1 MGEDMDQVGHG
12 AAEHGHDSG
21 TGGPTREADRP
32 ALRPLTARSIVLSTL
47 LGHHPA
53 ELPAR
58 ALVRAGQ
65 VFGTA
70 EGTIRVALTRM
81 VAAGDLQQCD
91 GTYRLS
97 ARLLA
102 RQARQDDSRAPRLR
116 PWAGDWEIALVTG
129 ERRSAAERAA
139 LRQAMATLRLA
150 ELREGSW
157 LRPANLERP
166 RPPAAADQCAWL
178 TGTPEDAPAPLAAR
192 LWDLDA
198 WARQARWLLST
209 LAEAD
214 RLADRFAV
222 AAAILRHLLT
232 DPVLPTPLLPDH
244 WPGDTLREAY
254 AAFEE
259 EFRTTVLDRVD

>member
-1 MGEDMDQVGHG
+1 MDRAERGAGER
-12 AAEHGHDSG
+12 GHDSG
-21 TGGPTREADRP
+21 TGGSRHDAGRP
-32 ALRPLTARSIVLSTL
+32 ALRPLTTRSIVLSTL

-70 EGTIRVALTRM
+70 EGTVRVALTRM
-81 VAAGDLQQCD
+81 VAAGDLQQRD

-97 ARLLA
+97 PRLLA
-102 RQARQDDSRAPRLR
+102 RQARQDDSHAPRLR

-129 ERRSAAERAA
+129 ERRPATERAA

-166 RPPAAADQCAWL
+166 RPPAAAD
-178 TGTPEDAPAPLAAR
+178 
-192 LWDLDA
+192 
-198 WARQARWLLST
+198 
-209 LAEAD
+209 
-214 RLADRFAV
+214 
-222 AAAILRHLLT
+222 
-232 DPVLPTPLLPDH
+232 
-244 WPGDTLREAY
+244 
-254 AAFEE
+254 
-259 EFRTTVLDRVD
+259 

>member
-1 MGEDMDQVGHG
+1 MNQTGRAATERRRGDG
-12 AAEHGHDSG
+12 AAE
-21 TGGPTREADRP
+21 PI
-32 ALRPLTARSIVLSTL
+32 LRPLTARSIVLSTL

-81 VAAGDLQQCD
+81 VAAGDLEPRER
-91 GTYRLS
+91 TYRLTE
-97 ARLLA
+97 RLLA

-116 PWAGDWEIALVTG
+116 PWTGDWEIALVTG
-129 ERRSAAERAA
+129 ERRPAPERAA
-139 LRQAMATLRLA
+139 LRQAMGTLRLA

-157 LRPANLERP
+157 LRPANLDRP
-166 RPPAAADQCAWL
+166 RPPVAAEQCAWL
-178 TGTPEDAPAPLAAR
+178 TGAPEADPVALAAR
-192 LWDLDA
+192 LWDLDG

-209 LAEAD
+209 LAETD

-232 DPVLPTPLLPDH
+232 DPVLPDPLLPAR
-244 WPGDTLREAY
+244 WPGEALRDAY

-259 EFRTTVLDRVD
+259 EFRTTVLDRAS